1 MVDNQST
8 ALALCVLRCHL
19 LHHCPGD
26 LVSCVLTQKEKRAS
40 NNLFTGMF
48 VIKIQ
53 LYRALAISVIDLI
66 TVFLFIASVFD
77 TSQISV
83 WFS

>member
-1 MVDNQST
+1 
-8 ALALCVLRCHL
+8 
-19 LHHCPGD
+19 
-26 LVSCVLTQKEKRAS
+26 
-40 NNLFTGMF
+40 MF